1 MRITYECRLRLADPD
16 DRVRARA
23 ITKHRVGGHYG
34 GWPEHAPEHWQ
45 PVPGARVRW
54 RQLSD
59 PHGTEEAFE
68 LVWGRPERSEG
79 RDRPLWRTTSVRVIG
94 SGPHSEVQ
102 VTETLEA
109 TDGRLLPVTGTRAR
123 RPDLVAD
130 LVAHLRCVDGNRR
143 LTGRPVELDAEA
155 ADEIEAFLLADRCLP
170 VLLVTGDAAGAVR
183 ADAERFADELVGL
196 AHTFVAAAPETQ
208 DALGTRLGPEWMPD
222 PGGLR
227 LFWPGWRSRDPLER
241 HPQWR
246 AEDCAGPDGP
256 RPRVAEGL
264 THLVVGAATLW
275 TDAHPLLARLSRSA
289 AAAETRSRRQ
299 ALDDLRRAM
308 EENQAVADELIGEY
322 QRELSLADQRIYE
335 LEQALEAERE
345 RAGRAEASRAEAEQR
360 LVAML
365 ADPDRAPALVGVL
378 NEVAA
383 RARALRFL
391 QRALD
396 GAAAMS
402 MANPERLR
410 DALLLVDE
418 VATARADGRLQTSFA
433 EACRRRGL
441 DWAGGV
447 SDTAQ
452 QKYAES
458 YTVAENGHTYR
469 LGPHLRLGDPDGP
482 VRVYCTFDGPVVVV
496 GHIGRHLPDKSSP
509 HG

>member
-16 DRVRARA
+16 DRARARA
-23 ITKHRVGGHYG
+23 ITKHGVGARYG
-34 GWPEHAPEHWQ
+34 GWPEHAPEQWQ
-45 PVPGARVRW
+45 PAPATRVRW

-59 PHGTEEAFE
+59 RDGTREAFE
-68 LVWGRPERSEG
+68 LVWGRAERTE
-79 RDRPLWRTTSVRVIG
+79 RQDRPLWRSTSVRVIG

-109 TDGRLLPVTGTRAR
+109 TDGRLLPVVGARTR

-130 LVAHLRCVDGNRR
+130 LVAHLRCVDGSRR
-143 LTGRPVELDAEA
+143 LTGRPVGLDAGV
-155 ADEIEAFLLADRCLP
+155 ADEIDAFLRADRCLP
-170 VLLVTGDAAGAVR
+170 VLLVTGDAAGTVR
-183 ADAERFADELVGL
+183 ADAARFADDLVGL
-196 AHTFVAAAPETQ
+196 AHIFVAADPEAR
-208 DALGTRLGPEWMPD
+208 DALGARIGPEWMPD
-222 PGGLR
+222 PGGMR

-241 HPQWR
+241 HPHWR

-256 RPRVAEGL
+256 RPRVAAGL
-264 THLVVGAATLW
+264 TRLVVGAATLW

-345 RAGRAEASRAEAEQR
+345 RAGRAEAARADAEER

-383 RARALRFL
+383 RARSLRFL
-391 QRALD
+391 KRARD
-396 GAAAMS
+396 GAAALS
-402 MANPERLR
+402 MANPQRLR
-410 DALLLVDE
+410 DALLLLDE
-418 VATARADGRLQTSFA
+418 VATARAEGRLHTSFA
-433 EACRRRGL
+433 DACHRRGL

-458 YTVAENGHTYR
+458 YTVAENGRTYR
-469 LGPHLRLGDPDGP
+469 LGPHLRLGDADGP
-482 VRVYCTFDGPVVVV
+482 VRVYCAFDGPLVVV
-496 GHIGRHLPDKSSP
+496 GHVGRHLPDKSSP